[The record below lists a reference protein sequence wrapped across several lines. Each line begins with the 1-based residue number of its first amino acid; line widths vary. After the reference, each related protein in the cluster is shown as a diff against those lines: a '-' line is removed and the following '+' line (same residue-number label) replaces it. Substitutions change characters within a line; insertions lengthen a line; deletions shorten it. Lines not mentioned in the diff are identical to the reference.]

1 MPLVP
6 GEQRKH
12 RPVSHLFYP
21 EMEKEEIAEIAKRA
35 LVKMGQLGIPC
46 TPENYFVWF
55 EYFLGSNEDLTA
67 RIDEIVASGESF
79 EEKTNYAL
87 YEKHLGEGKDRK
99 LMQEIQAETR
109 KMLKGIFEQILAT
122 NQSASGY
129 TNKLEEYCRKLA
141 AAEQLSHIQ
150 EVVANI
156 INDTQEMAESSSHL
170 QKKLE
175 ETTTQTEN
183 LRRRLQTTE
192 KEAMKDAL
200 TGLANRKSFDQKA
213 KALCEEYKKEG
224 KGFSVIMLDIDH
236 FKQFNDKYGHSIGD
250 EVLQKVGTA
259 LHECVK
265 GRDLPAR
272 YGGEEFVVLLPRTT
286 LDNACLVAE
295 HIRKNI
301 SEKKLKRV
309 STGESLG
316 NVTVSLG
323 VSEIRSEDTIETVL
337 EKADKALYLA
347 KGSGRNNFKCEKDL

>member
-1 MPLVP
+1 MFDS
-6 GEQRKH
+6 EFNTRD
-12 RPVSHLFYP
+12 
-21 EMEKEEIAEIAKRA
+21 IAEITKRA

-46 TPENYFVWF
+46 TPENYHVWF

-67 RIDEIVASGESF
+67 GIDEMLASGKSF
-79 EEKTNYAL
+79 EEKTNIAI
-87 YEKHLGEGKDRK
+87 YEKHLGKGKDRK
-99 LMQEIQAETR
+99 LMQEIQAETQ
-109 KMLKGIFEQILAT
+109 KMLKGIFEQILSA
-122 NQSASGY
+122 NKSASGY
-129 TNKLEEYCRKLA
+129 TNKLEEYSRKLT

-150 EVVANI
+150 EVIANI
-156 INDTQEMAESSSHL
+156 INDTQEMEESSSHL

-175 ETTTQTEN
+175 EATTQTEN

-213 KALCEEYKKEG
+213 KALYEEYKKEG
-224 KGFSVIMLDIDH
+224 NGFSVIMLDIDH

-250 EVLQKVGTA
+250 EVLRKVGTS
-259 LHECVK
+259 LHEGVK
-265 GRDLPAR
+265 GGDLPAR

-286 LDNACLVAE
+286 LDNACIVAE

-316 NVTVSLG
+316 NITVSLG
-323 VSEIRSEDTIETVL
+323 VSEIRTDDTIETVL
-337 EKADKALYLA
+337 ERADKALYLA